1 MYIVQCKYFIEG
13 EHIFCRPTKQI
24 PIGAVLRYIVQCIVV
39 SDDGGGGALPS
50 LRPRVAARV
59 KTGARGPPLHLPLHL
74 HLHHPL
80 HLLLRLPS
88 TTSCTSL
95 SSSFYWATSRKYSLT
110 TAQLRLHLRRRSS
123 VVHVV
128 TSGKLSVHYLLDGD
142 LFVYGIQNCQILFL
156 TPNCV

>member
-1 MYIVQCKYFIEG
+1 MYIVQCIYFIEG

-59 KTGARGPPLHLPLHL
+59 KTGARGPPLHLLLHL
-74 HLHHPL
+74 HLH
-80 HLLLRLPS
+80 LLLRPPS

-95 SSSFYWATSRKYSLT
+95 SSSFYWARSRRYSLT
-110 TAQLRLHLRRRSS
+110 TAQPRLHLIHRSS
-123 VVHVV
+123 LVEVM